1 MTDANLEWMLN
12 AKRNGVAPLHVNTA
26 SPAVEVEMWSLYR
39 TQLLAELADV
49 EHVLREAARA
59 AAAPPSSR

>member
-49 EHVLREAARA
+49 EHVTTARRLVA
-59 AAAPPSSR
+59 DCLSV